1 MGGEGQVSVC
11 ECRKEKSKVERE
23 TYKLPSRNMKQ
34 IAIFWALPICSFST
48 LETGTAR
55 MQMSPKRFMT
65 PTPR

>member
-1 MGGEGQVSVC
+1 VGRGLVRRG
-11 ECRKEKSKVERE
+11 RKERKKERK

-34 IAIFWALPICSFST
+34 IAIFCGLPICSFST

-55 MQMSPKRFMT
+55 MQMSPKRFMM